1 VKKQSRR
8 APAKAAP
15 AKAAPA
21 KAAPPTPGPAPSQ
34 VAGPRPSQATGPR
47 LAGGAA
53 GLGALDDLNALVAF
67 VRVVDARSY
76 SAAAR
81 QAGATTSALSKRVA
95 KLEGALGVRLLERTT
110 RRLAPTEAGAAFY
123 ERCLRVLDELGEA
136 ERAATRLGGGA
147 RGTLRMSAPVIFGE
161 LHVAPLVP
169 RLLERH
175 PGLGADLWLSDRYVD
190 LVDEGFDLAL
200 RIGRLADSS
209 LAARRLGAVPAV
221 VCASPAY
228 LERRG
233 VPRRPDDLA
242 GHECLR
248 YSLAGAGREWRL
260 RGPDGRERAYAAAG
274 RCSLNHG
281 GAMREI
287 ALAGGGLAQLPLFLV
302 AEALAAGRLRAVLDD
317 YRPPD
322 FGIYAVHP
330 AGRAP
335 SPKVRA
341 AVDFFAEALPPRL
354 AWPRCPAPR

>member
-1 VKKQSRR
+1 VKKQLQRPRSAGARPASAPSSAGRTAGPPR
-8 APAKAAP
+8 AP
-15 AKAAPA
+15 
-21 KAAPPTPGPAPSQ
+21 GE
-34 VAGPRPSQATGPR
+34 
-47 LAGGAA
+47 
-53 GLGALDDLNALVAF
+53 LGALDDLGALLAF

-81 QAGATTSALSKRVA
+81 QLGATTSALSKRVA
-95 KLEGALGVRLLERTT
+95 KLEGVLGVRLLERTT

-136 ERAATRLGGGA
+136 ERAATQLGSA
-147 RGTLRMSAPVIFGE
+147 VRGTLRLNAPVIFGE
-161 LHVAPLVP
+161 LHVAPLLP
-169 RLLERH
+169 PLLERH
-175 PGLGADLWLSDRYVD
+175 PDLRIDLSLSDRYVD
-190 LVDEGFDLAL
+190 LVDEGFDLAV

-209 LAARRLGAVPAV
+209 LAARRLGRVPAV

-233 VPRRPDDLA
+233 APKTPADLA
-242 GHECLR
+242 RHECLR

-260 RGPDGRERAYAAAG
+260 RGPDGKERAYAAAG

-281 GAMREI
+281 GAMREV

-302 AEALAAGRLRAVLDD
+302 ADALRAGRLRSVLDEH
-317 YRPPD
+317 RVSD
-322 FGIYAVHP
+322 FGIYAVYP

-341 AVDFFAEALPPRL
+341 AVEFFAEALPPRL
-354 AWPRCPAPR
+354 GGPVLRRT